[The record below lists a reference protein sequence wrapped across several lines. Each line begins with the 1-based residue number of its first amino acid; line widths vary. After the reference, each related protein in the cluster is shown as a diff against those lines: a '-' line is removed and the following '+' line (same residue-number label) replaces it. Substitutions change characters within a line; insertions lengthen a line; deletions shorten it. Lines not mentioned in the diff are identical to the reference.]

1 MKPRGALAVAPVLMS
16 MAISMAN
23 AATAYVTDELVLGVY
38 TEQNGGGSRLATLH
52 SGATLETLS
61 VSGEFTQVRL
71 GDGTVGWVKSTYLTS
86 REPAAARLKEL
97 EDELESNHATTPEL
111 AEAAARSE
119 VDRLKRALAAKQ
131 SELDAARAA
140 AAAQGSARPAAPA
153 IVSTPASDTASA
165 AAPRDPPSPDVDA
178 PHAAAPSSVRRFA
191 PVIAAA
197 VVCSAVGYWL
207 GHATLARRI
216 RRKFGGIKVY

>member
-1 MKPRGALAVAPVLMS
+1 MKPRGALGVAPVLMS
-16 MAISMAN
+16 LAISVAN

-52 SGATLETLS
+52 SGATLETLT

-71 GDGTVGWVKSTYLTS
+71 GDGTVGWVKSTYLTN

-97 EDELESNHATTPEL
+97 EDELESNLATTPEL
-111 AEAAARSE
+111 AETAARSE
-119 VDRLKRALAAKQ
+119 VDSLKRALAAKQ

-140 AAAQGSARPAAPA
+140 PPA
-153 IVSTPASDTASA
+153 
-165 AAPRDPPSPDVDA
+165 
-178 PHAAAPSSVRRFA
+178 SVRRFA

-197 VVCSAVGYWL
+197 VVCSAAGYWL
-207 GHATLARRI
+207 GHSILARRI